1 LRSAEGPTLF
11 IAEIPEDQQPD
22 QQVVLKVT
30 EESLFAADSGVE
42 LETPFED
49 THFGTR
55 MAAVR
60 DPDGRLWGLQAP
72 ASAGDTN

>member
-1 LRSAEGPTLF
+1 MT
-11 IAEIPEDQQPD
+11 D
-22 QQVVLKVT
+22 
-30 EESLFAADSGVE
+30 ESLFVADSGVE

-60 DPDGRLWGLQAP
+60 DPDSRLWGLQAP

>member
-1 LRSAEGPTLF
+1 M
-11 IAEIPEDQQPD
+11 
-22 QQVVLKVT
+22 T
-30 EESLFAADSGVE
+30 EESLTPADSGVE

-60 DPDGRLWGLQAP
+60 DPDGPAGGLQAP
-72 ASAGDTN
+72 ASAGDQTDIPCRSTEFVTIAT